1 LSCGRL
7 YSCMTHTSSRSL
19 CASAAITAVLALGSI
34 PAVAQEAAPSLEL
47 PQSVTP
53 PAASAPVV
61 APTSVAPV
69 VISPSP
75 TTAAPTTVPATT
87 PTIVLPDV
95 TSAAAP
101 AEARSEPAQR
111 TTQRAATQTRSTAQ
125 PSAPEAVPAE
135 PQPVSGTAPVAPL
148 NPEIGDTLDNSPV
161 PSTDAAM
168 GNAAP
173 VEAAP
178 PVEDGDGAPVGAIAG
193 LLALL
198 AVGAGG
204 IAAMRS
210 RRRSQPHSDSITGAR
225 TEAEPTR
232 SVPGYAVAPSV
243 AAPAKPVATVGYA
256 SATASPPAPTAKPA
270 YKPAAQAGD
279 RFAMPEGAVPTG
291 EARQQLLRDMVAA
304 APDKA
309 NPFRSPSYRRKRAR
323 VILQHREYLQ
333 RQQKDQFDWRAYRP
347 TTGTSTPA
355 KPSLVDA

>member
-1 LSCGRL
+1 
-7 YSCMTHTSSRSL
+7 MTHTSSRSL

-34 PAVAQEAAPSLEL
+34 PAVAQEVAPSLEL

-75 TTAAPTTVPATT
+75 TTVPATT

-101 AEARSEPAQR
+101 AEAPSEPAQR
-111 TTQRAATQTRSTAQ
+111 TTQRSATTARSTAQ
-125 PSAPEAVPAE
+125 PSAPETVPAE

-198 AVGAGG
+198 AVGAGSV
-204 IAAMRS
+204 AAMRS
-210 RRRSQPHSDSITGAR
+210 RRRSQLHSDSISGAR
-225 TEAEPTR
+225 TEVEPAR
-232 SVPGYAVAPSV
+232 SSPEYSVAPSV
-243 AAPAKPVATVGYA
+243 AAPAKPAATVGYA
-256 SATASPPAPTAKPA
+256 SAAASPPAPTANRA
-270 YKPAAQAGD
+270 YKPAAQADD
-279 RFAMPEGAVPTG
+279 RFAMREGPVPTG

-323 VILQHREYLQ
+323 VILQHREHLQ
-333 RQQKDQFDWRAYRP
+333 RQHKDQFDWRAYRP